1 MKTSSETMKTVDMPK
16 EFTKFT
22 PTTQHYIKKFEN
34 LNANR
39 ASDMKVLR
47 TRNKRTALAIAG
59 LAVGICIL
67 SFKLKYSE

>member
-1 MKTSSETMKTVDMPK
+1 MDPKTMKTVDMTK
-16 EFTKFT
+16 EFTSFT
-22 PTTQHYIKKFEN
+22 PEDQHYIKKFEN

-47 TRNKRTALAIAG
+47 KRNKFSGFVVTG

-67 SFKLKYSE
+67 SS